1 MELLLTW
8 KLFDT
13 HEALWFYS
21 TLTDSFMKNLMC
33 SVIALTAL
41 LMGVLLAVA
50 AEPYQYSSSQ
60 EQIRVAILKAAD
72 SVTLNGDGLLAT
84 DENSRPIPLELPVTV
99 RNDRGRVQ
107 IGNGSGRIIRVAGA
121 GVVRI
126 NNKSYRGLLEFSIQ
140 SGGLLVV
147 NELPLEQYLVGVIN
161 SEISSTW
168 PMESIKTQ
176 AVIARTYAVAK
187 KRERHKAYYHLE
199 STVMD
204 QAYDGSDLEDS
215 RAARGVHE
223 TEGEVLTYNG
233 KVIQAFYHANSGGS
247 TEASQNVWGVG
258 LPYLQGVECQYGL
271 TSPTS
276 RWELTLPLSR
286 IEAALKAHKVNGL
299 VDITAGPRNNRG
311 RLKTVQLVTERGT
324 VTMPATRFRM
334 TIGSTV
340 IRSTNFTVRVENG
353 NAFFSGAGYGHG
365 VGLCQYGA
373 KQRALDG
380 FTYTEILS
388 YYYPGTKLSTLSDIK

>member
-1 MELLLTW
+1 
-8 KLFDT
+8 
-13 HEALWFYS
+13 
-21 TLTDSFMKNLMC
+21 MKNLLC
-33 SVIALTAL
+33 SVIALIVL
-41 LMGVLLAVA
+41 LMHVLSTTAA

-60 EQIRVAILKAAD
+60 EQIRVAILKAVETVSLD
-72 SVTLNGDGLLAT
+72 GDGLLAT
-84 DENSRPIPLELPVTV
+84 DEHGRPIPLELPVTV
-99 RNDRGRVQ
+99 RTERGRVQ
-107 IGNGSGRIIRVAGA
+107 IGNGSGRLVRVAGA
-121 GVVRI
+121 GMVRI
-126 NNKSYRGLLEFSIQ
+126 GGKSYRGLLEFSSQ

-147 NELPLEQYLVGVIN
+147 NELPLEQYLIGVIN

-187 KRERHKAYYHLE
+187 KRERLKASYHLE

-223 TEGEVLTYNG
+223 TEGEVLTYGG
-233 KVIQAFYHANSGGS
+233 KVIQAFYHANSGGR
-247 TEASQNVWGVG
+247 TEASENVWGMS

-276 RWELTLPLSR
+276 KWELTLPLSR
-286 IEAALKAHKVNGL
+286 IEAALKGQKISGL
-299 VDITAGPRNNRG
+299 TDITAGLRNNRG

-324 VTMPATRFRM
+324 VSMPATRFRM
-334 TIGSTV
+334 AVGSTV

-353 NAFFSGAGYGHG
+353 TALFNGAGYGHG

-380 FTYTEILS
+380 FTYVEILS
-388 YYYPGTKLSTLSDIK
+388 YYYPGTKLSKLSDIK